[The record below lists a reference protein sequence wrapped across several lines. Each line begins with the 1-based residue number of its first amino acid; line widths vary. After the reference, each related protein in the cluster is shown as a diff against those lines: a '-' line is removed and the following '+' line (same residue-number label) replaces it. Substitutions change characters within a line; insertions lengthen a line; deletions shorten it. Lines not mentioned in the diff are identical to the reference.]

1 MADPKNLPVDKI
13 QHHVGIVTA
22 KDIRYGLL
30 ELAGFTSQ
38 ELSGLVRKSVKT
50 LEDSLTADHTQV
62 LSYMGQKGDEIVTP
76 DHSVRLKAAQELLRF
91 TDVKPVSHEIH
102 KQTNTI
108 NYVVPEIYTPK
119 VVNGDHS

>member
-13 QHHVGIVTA
+13 QHNTGIVTV
-22 KDIRYGLL
+22 KDIRHGLL
-30 ELAGFTSQ
+30 ELAGFTSE

-50 LEDSLTADHTQV
+50 LEDSLAAEQSQTF
-62 LSYMGQKGDEIVTP
+62 SYMGQIGETVTKP
-76 DHSVRLKAAQELLRF
+76 DHPTRLKAAQELLRF

-108 NYVVPEIYTPK
+108 NYVVPEIYSPK
-119 VVNGDHS
+119 VVNNGHS